1 MPCCPPTQSLTDW
14 LRNASLCFLLSN
26 WSLVAQG
33 GTGEIW
39 WGGVKPPPPPPPPA
53 PISCGGCGSSVLSGT
68 TFAEGE
74 VLHQT
79 VRKRPLLPL
88 CMLKMIILPTRQARD
103 KRKGSTQTAD
113 RFLAGV
119 YARGVL
125 RPLRRERQVHAVGV
139 SQQGAGEYPADTCHL
154 HSASALRKAQPGT
167 TSGVMNSTAL

>member
-1 MPCCPPTQSLTDW
+1 L
-14 LRNASLCFLLSN
+14 
-26 WSLVAQG
+26 LVAQG

-88 CMLKMIILPTRQARD
+88 FIPKRIILPTRQARD
-103 KRKGSTQTAD
+103 KRKESTQTAD

-139 SQQGAGEYPADTCHL
+139 SQQGAGELPGRHVPPALGERAAQGPARDDLGRDEQHR
-154 HSASALRKAQPGT
+154 ALI
-167 TSGVMNSTAL
+167 ALARA